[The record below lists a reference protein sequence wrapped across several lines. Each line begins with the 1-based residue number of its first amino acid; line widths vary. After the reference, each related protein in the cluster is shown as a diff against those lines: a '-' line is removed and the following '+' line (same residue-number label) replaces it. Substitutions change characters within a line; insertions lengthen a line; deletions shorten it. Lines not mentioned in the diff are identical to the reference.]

1 MLGFGDLEYKLH
13 GWYSVVFHPCL
24 NFNIPSIMILVLS
37 FNLSRKSIH
46 TDTQSVHLKTYR
58 HMPYTDPRYRHWLR
72 LSDFG
77 AWNLI
82 PKSII
87 PEVQYGLYPWCSV
100 DTFYMTSPNGNIF
113 LTKASGA
120 ECWCF
125 LWSTPWINCWVNI
138 FEAGDWNSIVHY
150 DIIVM
155 ALQIHLSDKYQG
167 ITHVEYWASLLCLLY
182 ATTELFPSR
191 FVPSR

>member
-1 MLGFGDLEYKLH
+1 
-13 GWYSVVFHPCL
+13 
-24 NFNIPSIMILVLS
+24 MILVLS
-37 FNLSRKSIH
+37 LNLSRISIH
-46 TDTQSVHLKTYR
+46 SNTLSVHLKTYR
-58 HMPYTDPRYRHWLR
+58 HMPYTDPRYRQWLR

-87 PEVQYGLYPWCSV
+87 PEVQDGLYPWRSV

-120 ECWCF
+120 EFWCF

-138 FEAGDWNSIVHY
+138 CEAGDWNSIAHY
-150 DIIVM
+150 DVIVM
-155 ALQIHLSDKYQG
+155 DLQIHLSVTNIRGLHTWNTGGYFYVYSMQLPNYFRQD
-167 ITHVEYWASLLCLLY
+167 SLRH
-182 ATTELFPSR
+182 AKH
-191 FVPSR
+191 